1 MPITLSSRPAI
12 IAGPAQWRALPGR
25 LNHLG
30 HLGDLLSVCRRHR
43 LDVLE
48 CPLCAL
54 NLAQ

>member
-30 HLGDLLSVCRRHR
+30 HLGGLLSVHRRHR
-43 LDVLE
+43 FDVLE

-54 NLAQ
+54 DLAQ